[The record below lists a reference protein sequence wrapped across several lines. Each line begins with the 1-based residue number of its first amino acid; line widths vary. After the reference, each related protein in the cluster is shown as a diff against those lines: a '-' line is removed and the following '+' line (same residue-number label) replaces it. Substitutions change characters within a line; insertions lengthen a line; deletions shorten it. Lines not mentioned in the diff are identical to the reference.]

1 MKSITIH
8 NLDNTLEQRI
18 KERARKH
25 GTSLNK
31 TIQTLL
37 KEALGLTKNPRPD
50 HKSEFIDL
58 FGIWTEKDAEEFRR
72 ETSSFNQIDK
82 QDWK

>member
-8 NLDNTLEQRI
+8 NLDDTLEKRI
-18 KERARKH
+18 KERAGKH

-37 KEALGLTKNPRPD
+37 KEALGLSKNRPD
-50 HKSEFIDL
+50 HKSDFIDL
-58 FGIWTEKDAEEFRR
+58 FGIWTEKDAEEFRK